1 MPQWNSAEFASFKS
15 PVTSLSR
22 VIKEKQMFSKVL
34 LMLFGWK
41 FLMMHWTNC
50 HQAEKSVRKWLNQ
63 NSILSFQMLTGI
75 HKQDTRSKSHRIL
88 LLLLIEVHLQRVMS
102 MFYLY
107 LLTITTQLLE
117 QWALL
122 TRVLPSIWL
131 CQVNLMFTQ
140 VDPTLS
146 CLLVSTTVKV
156 TWASWEGNSEAE
168 KEKLIGLLIKS
179 WILKKSVQGTES
191 SSTTLEGERQQF
203 ETEDKLYV
211 LLSCLTQLHQTV
223 RKATWP
229 LFVNSPEHT
238 WGKCKRPLEKIP
250 PSCRCRTGPWE
261 FCQMFGWHGSR
272 SE

>member
-1 MPQWNSAEFASFKS
+1 MPQWNSAEFPSFKS
-15 PVTSLSR
+15 PMTSLSR

-122 TRVLPSIWL
+122 TREYYLPFDS
-131 CQVNLMFTQ
+131 VSGTFD
-140 VDPTLS
+140 VHS
-146 CLLVSTTVKV
+146 GRSHFKLLISQHNRQSNMGELKRKFR
-156 TWASWEGNSEAE
+156 SWE
-168 KEKLIGLLIKS
+168 
-179 WILKKSVQGTES
+179 
-191 SSTTLEGERQQF
+191 
-203 ETEDKLYV
+203 
-211 LLSCLTQLHQTV
+211 
-223 RKATWP
+223 RKIDRA
-229 LFVNSPEHT
+229 
-238 WGKCKRPLEKIP
+238 ID
-250 PSCRCRTGPWE
+250 
-261 FCQMFGWHGSR
+261 
-272 SE
+272 

>member
-1 MPQWNSAEFASFKS
+1 MYRGTHKHLRLFKCIGPMMWKFTGQAELIPNVEGLENILQDKDASVKS
-15 PVTSLSR
+15 PMTSLSR

-122 TRVLPSIWL
+122 TRVLPSIWF
-131 CQVNLMFTQ
+131 C
-140 VDPTLS
+140 
-146 CLLVSTTVKV
+146 
-156 TWASWEGNSEAE
+156 
-168 KEKLIGLLIKS
+168 
-179 WILKKSVQGTES
+179 
-191 SSTTLEGERQQF
+191 
-203 ETEDKLYV
+203 
-211 LLSCLTQLHQTV
+211 V
-223 RKATWP
+223 RYIWCS
-229 LFVNSPEHT
+229 L
-238 WGKCKRPLEKIP
+238 R
-250 PSCRCRTGPWE
+250 
-261 FCQMFGWHGSR
+261 
-272 SE
+272 